1 MDIRVDFLESGY
13 FYHIYNRGIN
23 SCVIFKDDNDKYFF
37 LKRLKEYLLDYVDFY
52 AYCLMSNHYH
62 LILRIKNNITLTPLK
77 PKMGLH
83 SQQSIVSKQI
93 GKLMSSYTQAF
104 NKKYHRHGALLEK
117 PFKRKRI
124 ISEEYL
130 RQAIV
135 YVHRNSLDINNKME
149 DYLFSSYPTILSTAI
164 TDIKRREV
172 IALFEDVENFVFCHQ
187 KESLYRWNY

>member
-1 MDIRVDFLESGY
+1 MDTRVDFLESGY

-83 SQQSIVSKQI
+83 SQQSIVSKQVA
-93 GKLMSSYTQAF
+93 KLMSSYTQAF
-104 NKKYHRHGALLEK
+104 NKKYNRHGALLEK

-124 ISEEYL
+124 VSEEYL
-130 RQAIV
+130 RQVIV
-135 YVHRNSLDINNKME
+135 YVHRNSLDIHNKME
-149 DYLFSSYPTILSTAI
+149 DYQFSSYKNILSTAI
-164 TDIKRREV
+164 TNIKRKEV
-172 IALFEDVENFVFCHQ
+172 ISLFENIENFIFCHQ
-187 KESLYRWNY
+187 KESLYRWDF